1 MTKAEVLAK
10 LKEMFIEKFGANK
23 EVSLNEPIEIYHSWD
38 VGSAYMTK
46 IRYNGKEFE
55 YYKDY
60 WSWGWKNDQSV
71 FNRYAL
77 TALSDCLGVKVK
89 TKTEYFID

>member
-10 LKEMFIEKFGANK
+10 LKEMFIEKFGVNK
-23 EVSLNEPIEIYHSWD
+23 EVSLNEPIEIYHTWD
-38 VGSAYMTK
+38 GDSAYMTE
-46 IRYNGKEFE
+46 IRFNGKEFE
-55 YYKDY
+55 YKDY
-60 WSWGWKNDQSV
+60 WDGGWKNNQSV

-77 TALSDCLGVKVK
+77 TALSDCLGVKVM